1 MRNVNLTFCFDL
13 WGNQDWTTA
22 EDGEMALTDYR
33 HGMFSQGTI
42 SIELQDQTDAFCLSH
57 WDLTIEP
64 VNTEK
69 SWCKSAT
76 RKQGNSYVDPQKG
89 MDLNI

>member
-42 SIELQDQTDAFCLSH
+42 SIEL
-57 WDLTIEP
+57 
-64 VNTEK
+64 
-69 SWCKSAT
+69 
-76 RKQGNSYVDPQKG
+76 
-89 MDLNI
+89 